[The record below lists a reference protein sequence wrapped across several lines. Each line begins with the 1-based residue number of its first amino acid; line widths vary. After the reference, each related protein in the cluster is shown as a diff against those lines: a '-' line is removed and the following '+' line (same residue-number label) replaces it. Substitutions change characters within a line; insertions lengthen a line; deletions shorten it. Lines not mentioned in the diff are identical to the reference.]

1 MEAMTGFVDAY
12 RDDHGVERIC
22 RTLEIAPSTYHK
34 RVRCREHPE
43 TASLRARR
51 DVRLMQE
58 IKRVFEENFQF
69 YGARKIWRQLLRE
82 G

>member
-12 RDDHGVERIC
+12 RDDHGVMSETCGRTGRIC
-22 RTLEIAPSTYHK
+22 RTPEIAPSTYHE

-58 IKRVFEENFQF
+58 IKRVFEENFQV
-69 YGARKIWRQLLRE
+69 YGARKI
-82 G
+82 